1 MSKIV
6 VTIGDSAHGTSTI
19 TSGMDV
25 TPSFQESVNK
35 ASPKTNEAV
44 QNNKKSR
51 SLAIASMVASRSF
64 SYATSNVGKWTG
76 SQRTQQSVNNTM
88 ELAQIGAMAFVSPAM
103 AIATVGMN
111 LATTAFDTAWEQKW
125 DKLKS
130 EQMLARAGYSSSGEI
145 VGRRH

>member
-6 VTIGDSAHGTSTI
+6 VTIGDSTHGTSTI
-19 TSGMDV
+19 TSNMDV
-25 TPSFQESVNK
+25 TPSMQEGINM

-51 SLAIASMVASRSF
+51 SLAIASMVASRAF

-76 SQRTQQSVNNTM
+76 SQRTQQRVNNTM
-88 ELAQIGAMAFVSPAM
+88 ELAQISAMAYVSPAM